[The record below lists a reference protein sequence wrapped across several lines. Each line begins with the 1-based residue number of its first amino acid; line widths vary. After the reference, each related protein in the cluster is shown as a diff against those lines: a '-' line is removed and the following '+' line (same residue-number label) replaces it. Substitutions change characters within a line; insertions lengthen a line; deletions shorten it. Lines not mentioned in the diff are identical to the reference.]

1 MGGHSAPRTYRPST
15 GMAGSEMVYAITKLT
30 KSLAKN
36 EKSDSLRLLFGVRL
50 QRILT
55 GPNNEVV
62 GVVLANVTADGTI
75 GEEYELK
82 SRNVVLS
89 TGGFAADLD
98 ADSLIKQYR
107 PELMKFQTTNGPFA
121 TGDGHKVAIAA
132 GAATIDMDQV
142 QVGSVPA
149 FLFSVDFVN
158 ESQFGR
164 RSPSVLCEHQHQ
176 QSPSDAQA
184 CPLSLR
190 TYSITHPVW
199 IGRSTQQHLL
209 EVHRKR
215 AIVSRS
221 VPRSCGGLARFWST
235 VTASDLQTS
244 WESGTT
250 WWPRWP
256 KPNRVQTTS
265 HLR

>member
-184 CPLSLR
+184 CPLSCVR
-190 TYSITHPVW
+190 TRLLTQFGSAGPPNSICWKCTER
-199 IGRSTQQHLL
+199 GRS
-209 EVHRKR
+209 
-215 AIVSRS
+215 
-221 VPRSCGGLARFWST
+221 
-235 VTASDLQTS
+235 
-244 WESGTT
+244 
-250 WWPRWP
+250 
-256 KPNRVQTTS
+256 S
-265 HLR
+265 HALR